1 MMHIHFNTDIEIFLE
16 QDNGSLEEL
25 LVIHLDNIK
34 VEFDMLVRDM
44 WLHVIFKDITLGEAR
59 VHSRLNVQFE

>member
-25 LVIHLDNIK
+25 LVIHLDDIK
-34 VEFDMLVRDM
+34 VEFDMVVRDM
-44 WLHVIFKDITLGEAR
+44 WLHVNFKDIILGEAR